1 MGDCVRGFR
10 GPLQSHL
17 LRNYT
22 PKSHQLAVTVALEHY
37 TAMLAGHV
45 LATEDALA
53 RTSQPGY
60 RQVWM

>member
-1 MGDCVRGFR
+1 M
-10 GPLQSHL
+10 SHL

-45 LATEDALA
+45 ATEDALA